1 MIRAHRGEVVLGTEK
16 KKDGEKSESAEES
29 TGRKNVCIGKM
40 KFVKK
45 DYNPSIL
52 IFFILP
58 SILIS

>member
-16 KKDGEKSESAEES
+16 KDGEKSESAKES
-29 TGRKNVCIGKM
+29 TGRWNVCIGKM

-45 DYNPSIL
+45 DDNPSIL